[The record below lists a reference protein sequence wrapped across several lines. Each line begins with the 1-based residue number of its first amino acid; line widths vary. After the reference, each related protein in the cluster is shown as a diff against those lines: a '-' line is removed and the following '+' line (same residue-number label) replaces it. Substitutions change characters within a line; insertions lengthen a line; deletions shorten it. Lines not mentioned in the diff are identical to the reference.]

1 MKILSAESPLLASNA
16 EPSAAWLQVT
26 RIRRADLVAERT
38 RTLDLLR
45 THPDALLRTCRPGHL
60 TGSALVIEPESEQM
74 LLMLHTKLNK
84 WLQPGG
90 HADGDGNLAAV
101 ALREATEETGIEG
114 LRVVVPAVDI
124 DIHEV
129 DPPHEGAHLHF
140 DLRFVVLAPAGA
152 AAKGN
157 HESQELRWVDLAEL
171 DQLAPDDGLKRL
183 ARSALEVVRRF

>member
-1 MKILSAESPLLASNA
+1 MKTLGADSPFLDRN
-16 EPSAAWLQVT
+16 EDPSAAWLQVT
-26 RIRRADLVAERT
+26 RVRRAELVEERT

-45 THPDALLRTCRPGHL
+45 QHRDALVRTCRPGHL
-60 TGSALVIEPESEQM
+60 TGSALVIEPDSEQM
-74 LLMLHTKLNK
+74 LLLLHTKLNK

-129 DPPHEGAHLHF
+129 DPPKEDAHLHF
-140 DLRFVVLAPAGA
+140 DLRFVVIAPPNSVVQ
-152 AAKGN
+152 GN

-171 DQLAPDDGLKRL
+171 DRLAPDDGLRRL
-183 ARSALEVVRRF
+183 ARCAIDLVRAR